1 MAPLMFI
8 YNRSYQT
15 PEQYSISLKSTDK
28 INNQQSCAMKFS
40 TYAKTQ
46 SSTRITN
53 CTKSENV
60 YFKGRLIG
68 RKYCIPF

>member
-15 PEQYSISLKSTDK
+15 PEQYSISIKNTEK

>member
-15 PEQYSISLKSTDK
+15 PEQYSISIKSTEK

-40 TYAKTQ
+40 TYANTQ

>member
-68 RKYCIPF
+68 RK

>member
-60 YFKGRLIG
+60 YFKGRLIR